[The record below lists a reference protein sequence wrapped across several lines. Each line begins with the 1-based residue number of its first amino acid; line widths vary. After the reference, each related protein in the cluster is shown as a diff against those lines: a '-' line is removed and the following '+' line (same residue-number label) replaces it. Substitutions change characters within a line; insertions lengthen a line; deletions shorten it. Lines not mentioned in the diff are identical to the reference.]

1 MVLDLSR
8 FVDPPTFHPSNP
20 GRNVPSFRAPL
31 PAALQSAKS
40 DHHALTTYQTS
51 NWSPYLWLVISK
63 KKHGLLAAY
72 RWPKQGCKNIIQY
85 QIHHQCKLQQNH
97 IPKLSFNPHRMGVTT
112 TAVPTAPTS
121 ANVSTCRDIP
131 ARIDAIKTLLEN
143 DHISHLGTFESMNFQ
158 KLPLGYVS
166 LQPLLRS
173 QWAFASVGDSLM
185 GNIMD
190 IFNSYWLHFAKDHD
204 KTHISEY
211 I

>member
-31 PAALQSAKS
+31 PAALQSAKP
-40 DHHALTTYQTS
+40 DHHALTTCQSS
-51 NWSPYLWLVISK
+51 NWSPYLWLIISK
-63 KKHGLLAAY
+63 KNKPPLAAY

-131 ARIDAIKTLLEN
+131 ARIEAIKTLLKN
-143 DHISHLGTFESMNFQ
+143 DHISHLGTFESMNFH